1 MAQHMAQHWVGKG
14 VRRPAAGRL
23 QEGAAGNSGFA
34 VPGARRDAQRIAAMP
49 LLRAAEDARS
59 PFSVPPE
66 GHRIPAPICASDTLE
81 MFQMDIGGAG
91 TTEER
96 EPLAECSV
104 ALSDAR
110 SDASSECDLQVFLDD
125 FLEPNK
131 ARRGGNP
138 LMTFE
143 PPRRHGVAR
152 NLSGHLPVS
161 RPANVKAYGKLM
173 RSLSGHRPK
182 SSRDGDLER
191 TPSQRAPLQLP
202 FAPTPKQ
209 LLQRTDIRRQ
219 GWPIKNCD
227 TSFPQVSTSFTR
239 MVKSA
244 PVAVPGRSQ
253 KTHTYDD
260 GDDDGAFIPPH
271 EFLCRKEMKDD
282 PSQAAF
288 ANPSARRLKGLTSL
302 RLRNI
307 VLTKTGFFDGYTE
320 MWQCPGSASSA
331 IIEPF

>member
-1 MAQHMAQHWVGKG
+1 MAQHVAQHWAGKG

-23 QEGAAGNSGFA
+23 QEGAAGNSVFPVSG
-34 VPGARRDAQRIAAMP
+34 VRRDAQRIAAKP

-59 PFSVPPE
+59 HFSVAPE
-66 GHRIPAPICASDTLE
+66 GHRMPLPICASDTLE
-81 MFQMDIGGAG
+81 MFQMDIGSAG
-91 TTEER
+91 RMEER

-110 SDASSECDLQVFLDD
+110 SDASSECDLKLLLDD

-131 ARRGGNP
+131 AGRGGNQ
-138 LMTFE
+138 LKTYE
-143 PPRRHGVAR
+143 PPRMRGLVR

-161 RPANVKAYGKLM
+161 RPPNVKAYGKLM

-191 TPSQRAPLQLP
+191 TQPQRATLQLP
-202 FAPTPKQ
+202 FTPTPKQ

-219 GWPIKNCD
+219 GWPIKNCE
-227 TSFPQVSTSFTR
+227 TSSSQVRSSSTALI
-239 MVKSA
+239 KSA
-244 PVAVPGRSQ
+244 PVAVPRCCQ
-253 KTHTYDD
+253 KTHTYEDD
-260 GDDDGAFIPPH
+260 DDDGAFIPPH
-271 EFLCRKEMKDD
+271 EFLFRKEMKDD

-288 ANPSARRLKGLTSL
+288 ANPSPRRLKGLTSL

-320 MWQCPGSASSA
+320 MWQCPGSVSSA
-331 IIEPF
+331 IVQPF